1 MHVSNSLSSC
11 WLGVK
16 LLTGL
21 SKIQSSCKS
30 LSAKNSIN
38 RSLHSNLLISVFGS
52 IRFCLGTGV
61 NLSPKSVNTCNAFL
75 SICFVERFT
84 TLGFL
89 SFGVLCID
97 ALGLV
102 VFLFV
107 ELSC

>member
-1 MHVSNSLSSC
+1 MCLIQSC
-11 WLGVK
+11 WFLGIK
-16 LLTGL
+16 LLSGL
-21 SKIQSSCKS
+21 TILLSSCKS

-38 RSLHSNLLISVFGS
+38 RSLHANVLISVFGS

-61 NLSPKSVNTCNAFL
+61 NLSPKSVNTCNVFL

-89 SFGVLCID
+89 SFGVLFID

-102 VFLFV
+102 VFLLV
-107 ELSC
+107 ELSR